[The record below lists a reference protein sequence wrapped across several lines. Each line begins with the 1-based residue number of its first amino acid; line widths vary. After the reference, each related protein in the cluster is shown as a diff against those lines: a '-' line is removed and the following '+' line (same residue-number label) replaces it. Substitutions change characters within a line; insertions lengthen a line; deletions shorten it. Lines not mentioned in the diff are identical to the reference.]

1 MNLSNQ
7 IENFNF
13 CLEIIG
19 PIIEDKNCS
28 NKSLGTF
35 NFNYV
40 DNVGEDILLSFQEGQ
55 ILIDSLVES
64 LDNNFSEGCE
74 RILTIFNRFVENEQ
88 PICEGIYIITR
99 LLLCDQELDKNY
111 YSRTITFCVH
121 CINNRL
127 TFCKPLY
134 TKKI

>member
-40 DNVGEDILLSFQEGQ
+40 DNVGEDILLSFEVGKF
-55 ILIDSLVES
+55 LIDSLVES
-64 LDNNFSEGCE
+64 LDNKFSEGCE
-74 RILTIFNRFVENEQ
+74 KILTIFNRFVENEQ
-88 PICEGIYIITR
+88 PICGGIYIITR
-99 LLLCDQELDKNY
+99 LLLCDQQLEKNY
-111 YSRTITFCVH
+111 YSRTSPFCVR

-127 TFCKPLY
+127 TFYKPLY